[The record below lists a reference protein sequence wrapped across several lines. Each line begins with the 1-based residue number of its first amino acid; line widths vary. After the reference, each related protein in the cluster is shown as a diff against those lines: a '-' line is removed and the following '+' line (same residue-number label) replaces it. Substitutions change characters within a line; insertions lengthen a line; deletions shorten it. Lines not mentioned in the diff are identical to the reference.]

1 MTVTTATKTPAVEST
16 VKPETVTDLPGQV
29 DAHMREHFP
38 YTVDAGGWVT
48 ARDYRDNTAVVVWRP
63 GDADL
68 MPGGI
73 RAILIYRWHVS
84 LQNAGFICVPRTDME
99 VFGRPDEQ
107 APDGRARWIHIT
119 GWNPEL
125 VRPDKSLDRLAYEL
139 RRKLGVAE
147 EHIVPVDPATT
158 PLLPS
163 RLTGSAGRVHSLQ
176 FSEYKGRLQVTVNFE
191 NFAESLPNPPDWV
204 LAIAE
209 EHDGHGEGRCGDGTA
224 GLREAS

>member
-1 MTVTTATKTPAVEST
+1 MTTATETPVAEST
-16 VKPETVTDLPGQV
+16 VKPEAVTDLPGQV

-38 YTVDAGGWVT
+38 DTVDAGGWMT

-84 LQNAGFICVPRTDME
+84 LQNAGFTCVPRTDME

-119 GWNPEL
+119 GWDPEL
-125 VRPDKSLDRLAYEL
+125 VRPHRSFTRLEKEL
-139 RRKLGVAE
+139 RQKIGVAA
-147 EHIVPVDPATT
+147 EHQIHVDPASVP
-158 PLLPS
+158 PLSGAMGGAPQPVHGLRFQYAEK
-163 RLTGSAGRVHSLQ
+163 RL
-176 FSEYKGRLQVTVNFE
+176 YVTVVFKDT
-191 NFAESLPNPPDWV
+191 AEPLPDPPACV

-209 EHDGHGEGRCGDGTA
+209 EHRGHGTGWDGDGWCR
-224 GLREAS
+224 LQEAS